1 MAKASKTCGSIAI
14 APTRLDERQ
23 LMRIEFEAVEAVE
36 ADPQAATNNAED
48 GS

>member
-23 LMRIEFEAVEAVE
+23 LMRIEFEAVEA
-36 ADPQAATNNAED
+36 DPQAATNNAEI